1 MIISLGLDLVELGRM
16 QKTWSRFG
24 LRFASRILSEQEL
37 AQLPQNPVEFLASR
51 FAAKEAGAKALG
63 TGFSTGITPR
73 LIEMPKKPAGRPEL
87 RFLGAAAQAAKDLG
101 VNFIHVSLSHTRQQA
116 CCVVI
121 LER

>member
-1 MIISLGLDLVELGRM
+1 VELDRM
-16 QKTWSRFG
+16 QRTWSRFG

-63 TGFSTGITPR
+63 TGFSAGVTPR
-73 LIEMPKKPAGRPEL
+73 LIEMQKRPAGRPEL
-87 RFLGAAAQAAKDLG
+87 RFLGVAAQAAEALG
-101 VNFIHVSLSHTRQQA
+101 VQLIHVSLSHTRKQA

-121 LER
+121 LEK